1 MASRKVLSL
10 SSAGFSTLS
19 WVINTVGECWNTVA
33 TVTACTR
40 PAVSS
45 AAVVAKGA
53 VRLTGRHQ
61 LHDVDLRAA
70 HFNFDIETGVLIQ
83 PGGTGW

>member
-1 MASRKVLSL
+1 MGDKHRRRVLEHGGDGHRVHPGL
-10 SSAGFSTLS
+10 
-19 WVINTVGECWNTVA
+19 
-33 TVTACTR
+33 
-40 PAVSS
+40 PVSS